1 MTVSTEVD
9 HNDYTGNGITISFP
23 YTFRIFKKSDLV
35 VQVVDLNE
43 NITELILDTDYT
55 VTGAGGYSGG
65 SVILSSPLAA
75 GYQISISR
83 ELPVTQET
91 DLRNQGKFFAEV
103 HEDAFDKLTML
114 IQQCFGGLR
123 LALRK
128 PSFVANYYD
137 ALNNYIR
144 NLHDPVRPQDAATKN
159 YVDSTANTNLSRTLR
174 TPEPITSLPG
184 IEQRKNKIVG
194 MDSEGNPIMLLPE
207 SGSAADVLLELASVE
222 NGKGDALIGV
232 MQPFTGAVSG
242 TQHDKNMEHLSVMDF
257 GAVGNGVADD
267 SSAVNNALAQ
277 RVFSVLTRNDGKYLV
292 PSLNN
297 PLGTQII
304 GKGQLVK
311 NVTGGQEMQNSYVD
325 AYQRMTGQENLA
337 AWFSILML
345 GGSSPKIVFSGDSTT
360 AGDGTSAKFKIDLL
374 VKERIR
380 QRGLQTT
387 FGINA
392 VNKGHSGAS
401 TGAWNST
408 YVTEDIAE
416 NAALYVVRWGINDVK
431 DVNTF
436 ATNLREG
443 LTKYRAAR
451 PFATNSILL
460 MMPNSTYDIPNGRD
474 AKWYEQLYNVYVQAA
489 RDFKCAFLD
498 TYAITQNSKGLAGLL
513 MDNPYGDGRGIHPND
528 TLNSIIAGYI
538 VDTIVPEGLTT
549 VYGTTRLANY
559 AGAEDATI
567 NASRPPAE
575 FSEMISII
583 RTLPSNGWAIDGN
596 AITFRTMD
604 GTLLQFIFGYKD
616 ADRGTMFVRMG
627 RAATLGGESA
637 TWSPSYQVGNRFQS
651 ADIVTSGVYSPGTS
665 KCNRTGTQVIVD
677 GKMTT
682 STPTNINAGTTI
694 GTVPAGYRPT
704 RDVMYG
710 TATMVNSAA
719 TSFLQVPVNVQTN
732 GAISVAGAATS
743 VSYIYLN
750 ISYDIQ

>member
-1 MTVSTEVD
+1 MSVPNQTPYIIYNANGLTTVFPFEFYIISASDIQVSTNGVRVTSGFTVSGV
-9 HNDYTGNGITISFP
+9 GNVGGGNITFLTP
-23 YTFRIFKKSDLV
+23 PVNGTVVMLERVVPTFRL
-35 VQVVDLNE
+35 
-43 NITELILDTDYT
+43 TDYQDNGDLLADT
-55 VTGAGGYSGG
+55 VNK
-65 SVILSSPLAA
+65 
-75 GYQISISR
+75 
-83 ELPVTQET
+83 
-91 DLRNQGKFFAEV
+91 D
-103 HEDAFDKLTML
+103 FDRLWMA
-114 IQQCFGGLR
+114 IQRSFIYLG
-123 LALRK
+123 LALRR
-128 PSFVANYYD
+128 PLLGGPFNAESYRIAD
-137 ALNNYIR
+137 LA
-144 NLHDPVRPQDAATKN
+144 DPVDNQDAATKKF
-159 YVDSTANTNLSRTLR
+159 VIDQTNISLARVLR
-174 TPEPITSLPG
+174 VPENSVPVIPG
-184 IEQRKNKIVG
+184 ISARKNKLLAFNN
-194 MDSEGNPIMLLPE
+194 DGNPIVVLPE
-207 SGSAADVLLELASVE
+207 SGSAADVMLELGSSE
-222 NGKGDALIGV
+222 NGKGDEFIAV
-232 MQPFTGAVSG
+232 KQPFTGSVPG
-242 TQHDKNMEHLSVMDF
+242 TQHAKNMEHLSVMDF

-304 GKGQLVK
+304 GKGQLLK

-583 RTLPSNGWAIDGN
+583 RALPSNGWAIDGN

-637 TWSPSYQVGNRFQS
+637 TWSPSYQVANRFQS
-651 ADIVTSGVYSPGTS
+651 ADIVTTGVYSPGTS

-710 TATMVNSAA
+710 TATMVNSAG